1 MSKMRKR
8 LFMLTF
14 IMIVFGL
21 VQILSQKVEAAGNG
35 SITSAQAYTLGTT
48 KSGSI
53 TENGPDK
60 QYYKFTLPS
69 SGSIQISGS
78 AYMAWVYLYIY
89 DAAANEVWRVNPSWN
104 STSEVITINE
114 NVFLT
119 SGTYYFCVGRDGHS
133 GSYNFKID
141 FTSSSE
147 SFKEGQGGS
156 NNTLSTASNI
166 NVGNTLYTAQ
176 LAEND
181 EKDFF
186 KFNLGQS
193 GKINLNATFYKM
205 TWIYWRLYDEKGV
218 ELFYRNPSW
227 NGTTENIVVNE
238 DIYLTSGS
246 YYLGINVDNNSYGK
260 YTFSIPFTS
269 SNETYAETNGG
280 SNNTIST
287 ASTLTLGNNYN
298 GQLAVNDD
306 KDFYKFSLSAK
317 APLSLNITGD
327 VGDGY
332 IKMYDSSGNEISSK
346 SFYKDNTTQKVSC
359 SEVLSL
365 EAGTYYI
372 SISKGTEGGYTLNL
386 SRLTQDNCPHD
397 YESEWHS
404 ATYFEQGYRLHTC
417 KWCGKTYQDEYS
429 NKLILS
435 KPTISTSYSYGMKKK
450 LKMQWSSVY
459 DATGY
464 ELSYA
469 TKKNFKNAKKI
480 NIKGKHKTSR
490 TIKKLKKKKWY
501 YVRVRAYV
509 QSDGKKA
516 YSPWSGKVKIRTR

>member
-1 MSKMRKR
+1 MRDAKR
-8 LFMLTF
+8 
-14 IMIVFGL
+14 IIWAIVFL
-21 VQILSQKVEAAGNG
+21 MSVLTVVNLPSHKVIAANNG

-53 TENGPDK
+53 TENGSEK
-60 QYYKFTLPS
+60 QYYKFTLQS
-69 SGSIQISGS
+69 SGSIHISGS
-78 AYMAWVYLYIY
+78 AYVNWMDMFIY
-89 DAAANEVWRVNPSWN
+89 DASANDVWNVRPSWN
-104 STSEVITINE
+104 STSEVIAINE

-119 SGTYYFCVGRDGHS
+119 SGTYYFCIQKGYGN
-133 GSYNFKID
+133 GNFNFKID
-141 FTSSSE
+141 FITTSE
-147 SFKEGQGGS
+147 SFKESQS
-156 NNTLSTASNI
+156 ENNNTLATSSSI
-166 NVGNTLYTAQ
+166 QLGNTMYTAQ
-176 LAEND
+176 IAIND

-186 KFNLGQS
+186 KFVLQQS
-193 GKINLNATFYKM
+193 GKISFKATFYKM
-205 TWIYWRLYDEKGV
+205 NWVEWKLYDENGV
-218 ELFYRNPSW
+218 EIFNQRPSC
-227 NGTTENIVVNE
+227 NNTTENIVVSE
-238 DIYLTSGS
+238 DVYLTSGS
-246 YYLGINVDNNSYGK
+246 YYICMNYGYGYGK
-260 YTFSIPFTS
+260 YTFSIPFIS

-298 GQLAVNDD
+298 GQIAVNDD

-317 APLSLNITGD
+317 APLSLNVTGD
-327 VGDGY
+327 IGYGY

-346 SFYKDNTTQKVSC
+346 YFSKDNTTQKVSY

-372 SISKGTEGGYTLNL
+372 SISKGTEGDYTLNL
-386 SRLTQDNCPHD
+386 SQLTQDNCPHD

-404 ATYFEQGYRLHTC
+404 ATYFEQGYRLYTC

-435 KPTISTSYSYGMKKK
+435 KPAISTSYSYGMKKK

-480 NIKGKHKTSR
+480 NIKGKYKTTR

-509 QSDGKKA
+509 QSGGKKA